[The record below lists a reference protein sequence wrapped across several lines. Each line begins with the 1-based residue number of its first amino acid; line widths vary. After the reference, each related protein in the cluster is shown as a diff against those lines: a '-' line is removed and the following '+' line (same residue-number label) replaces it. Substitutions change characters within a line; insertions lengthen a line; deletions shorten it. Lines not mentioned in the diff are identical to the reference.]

1 MRIDVATIF
10 EDPRLML
17 HGYEGE
23 FARFIVMDR
32 DSYARSIFFDAR
44 VQAAVQQ
51 VYRVPLK
58 PLLAH
63 LANTGFKPP
72 RIGFIH
78 HFAQSGSTLLAR
90 ALDHHGNLV
99 IREPLHLRELGV
111 GVGAASGGSSA
122 AQQRALLE
130 FSLSM
135 LGKRFAPDTPL
146 IVKGNVPI
154 SLLASQIA
162 DFDPG
167 QPAILLYFSLA
178 DYCAA
183 VLRTPNHQR
192 WVESISREIG
202 LQQDPSI
209 GDIANL
215 SVAEKA
221 AALWY
226 SMIKRFERLLALH
239 PAMRSLDANQLF
251 DRPAA
256 TIIGANDLFDTGL
269 SETEASAVAG
279 GPLFATYSKNPNIP
293 YDPAT
298 RVERRE
304 QTKSLLKAELDL
316 ARRWVDQRTGLAA
329 VPQALDRPLLG
340 QSARL
345 L

>member
-1 MRIDVATIF
+1 MPIDVATIF

-17 HGYEGE
+17 FGYEGE

-44 VQAAVQQ
+44 VQAADQQ
-51 VYRVPLK
+51 VYRVPLA

-90 ALDHHGNLV
+90 ALDHPGNLV
-99 IREPLHLRELGV
+99 IREPLHLRQL
-111 GVGAASGGSSA
+111 GVGAATSSA
-122 AQQRALLE
+122 QKLTLLQ
-130 FSLSM
+130 FSLNM
-135 LGKRFAPDTPL
+135 LGKRFAPDAPL

-154 SLLASQIA
+154 SLVADQIA
-162 DFDPG
+162 DLDPG
-167 QPAILLYFSLA
+167 QPAILLHFSLA

-192 WVESISREIG
+192 WVESISSEIG

-209 GDIANL
+209 GNLAHL
-215 SVAEKA
+215 SVVEKA

-226 SMIKRFERLLALH
+226 VMVKRFERLLALH
-239 PAMRSLDANQLF
+239 PAMRSLDANLLF

-256 TIIGANDLFDTGL
+256 TILAANGLFDAGL
-269 SETEASAVAG
+269 SEVEAAAAAD
-279 GPLFATYSKNPNIP
+279 GPLFATYSKNPNMP

-298 RVERRE
+298 RIERRE
-304 QTKSLLKAELDL
+304 QTKSELKAELDL
-316 ARRWVDQRTGLAA
+316 ARRWVDQRNGLAA
-329 VPQALDRPLLG
+329 VPEALDRPLLG

>member
-17 HGYEGE
+17 FGYEGE
-23 FARFIVMDR
+23 YARFIVMDR

-44 VQAAVQQ
+44 VQAADQQ
-51 VYRVPLK
+51 VYRVPLA

-63 LANTGFKPP
+63 LAKTGFKPP

-90 ALDHHGNLV
+90 ALDYPGNLV
-99 IREPLHLRELGV
+99 IREPLHLRQLGV
-111 GVGAASGGSSA
+111 GAGTSSA
-122 AQQRALLE
+122 QKLKLLQ
-130 FSLSM
+130 FSLKM
-135 LGKRFAPDTPL
+135 LGKRFAPDAPL
-146 IVKGNVPI
+146 IIKGNVPI
-154 SLLASQIA
+154 SLVADQIA
-162 DFDPG
+162 DLDPG
-167 QPAILLYFSLA
+167 QPAILLHFSLA

-192 WVESISREIG
+192 WVESISSEIG
-202 LQQDPSI
+202 LQRDPSI
-209 GDIANL
+209 GEIANL

-226 SMIKRFERLLALH
+226 MMVKRFERLLALH
-239 PAMRSLDANQLF
+239 PAMRSLDANLLF

-256 TIIGANDLFDTGL
+256 TILAANGLFDAGL
-269 SETEASAVAG
+269 SEAQAAAAAD
-279 GPLFATYSKNPNIP
+279 GPLFSTYSKNPNMP

-298 RVERRE
+298 RIERRE
-304 QTKSLLKAELDL
+304 QTKSELRAELDL

-329 VPQALDRPLLG
+329 VPEALDRPLLG

-345 L
+345 